1 MPAPIETPAIETSHL
16 TVRFEDQ
23 EALSDLTF
31 AVRAGEAVAIIGPNG
46 AGKTTLLKALLGIVP
61 YEGEVRIWGRDR
73 RELRGAEGRIAYV
86 PQRFD
91 LDRGFP
97 LTVLEFLLL
106 GTGEQGGWWGLRRGA
121 HRAEVLRDL
130 ERVGAAHLLERRLGA
145 LSGGEFQRVLIA
157 YALARGPDILLLDE
171 PLAGVDLVGESVLTE
186 QLRFLH
192 EELGLTLL
200 LVSHDLHMVYRDAD
214 QVLCLNRHLCCQ
226 GPPDEVL
233 TSENLRRA
241 YGEAISTYHHHSH

>member
-1 MPAPIETPAIETSHL
+1 MPAPIETPAIEAAHL
-16 TVRFEDQ
+16 TVRFEDR

-91 LDRGFP
+91 LDRSFP

-106 GTGEQGGWWGLRRGA
+106 GTGEEREWWGLRRGA
-121 HRAEVLRDL
+121 RRGEILQGL
-130 ERVGAAHLLERRLGA
+130 ERVGAAHLLDRRLGA

-171 PLAGVDLVGESVLTE
+171 PLAGVDLVGESALAE
-186 QLRFLH
+186 HLHYLH

>member
-1 MPAPIETPAIETSHL
+1 MPDPIEKPAIEVTHL
-16 TVRFEDQ
+16 TVRFEDR

-31 AVRAGEAVAIIGPNG
+31 TVRAGETVAIIGPNG
-46 AGKTTLLKALLGIVP
+46 AGKTTLLKALLGVIP
-61 YEGEVRIWGRDR
+61 YEGEVRIRGRNR
-73 RELRGAEGRIAYV
+73 RELGGAEGRIGYV

-91 LDRGFP
+91 LDRSFP

-106 GTGEQGGWWGLRRGA
+106 GMGEEGGWWGFRRGVR
-121 HRAEVLRDL
+121 RAEILRAL
-130 ERVGAAHLLERRLGA
+130 ERIGASHLLDRRLGA

-157 YALARGPDILLLDE
+157 YTLAQGPDILLLDE
-171 PLAGVDLVGESVLTE
+171 PLAGVDLVGESALAE
-186 QLRFLH
+186 HLHYLH
-192 EELGLTLL
+192 EEMGLTLL

-233 TSENLRRA
+233 TNENLRRA
-241 YGEAISTYHHHSH
+241 YGEAISTYHHHTH